1 MEINKDL
8 LLLLFFV
15 GLIIVKQL
23 SKKAKPPVAK
33 PTVIP
38 ENTGERPAM
47 GQNPGRPGPYS
58 TPPIPGTTLGDL
70 LEEMLN
76 PGRNTET
83 GRTLAPRTTDMG
95 PDSQEQIS
103 DDLFSYEASPSP
115 KERTKEKKSAGSA
128 SDPVRVLP
136 HTESDSYDIP
146 TGDLWSDL
154 SPAEGH
160 FNLKNAVIY
169 QSILERKYF

>member
-23 SKKAKPPVAK
+23 SKKAKPSVAK
-33 PTVIP
+33 PIVIP
-38 ENTGERPAM
+38 ENTGERTAM
-47 GQNPGRPGPYS
+47 GQNPDRPGQYS
-58 TPPIPGTTLGDL
+58 TPPIPGTSLGDL

-76 PGRNTET
+76 PGRNT
-83 GRTLAPRTTDMG
+83 GAGHAPAPRTTDMG

-103 DDLFSYEASPSP
+103 DDLFSYEASPPS
-115 KERTKEKKSAGSA
+115 KERTKEKISAGIT
-128 SDPVRVLP
+128 SDLVGVLP
-136 HTESDSYDIP
+136 HTGTDAPDIP
-146 TGDLWSDL
+146 EGTVLSDL

-169 QSILERKYF
+169 QAILERKYF